1 MQKRFPLLVFFFLLI
16 FSFKAYAQTEY
27 SPDIKRITER
37 GKIIVAMLDEDNPPF
52 FMHDAQGNFC
62 GLDVD
67 LANDIAR
74 NLGVRVEFN
83 RKAKTFDEVVELVF
97 TREAD
102 VAISY
107 LSKTLERAKKVLFTD
122 AYITLYQTLAV
133 NRLKA
138 AQRKWGKSPMR
149 FLNDK
154 TVVIGTLKE
163 SSYITFAKELFPL
176 AAIVPYDNVDLAFND
191 AKKGKVHAAFF
202 DNVFIK
208 GWHNANPDAA
218 LYVQTLICRDKED
231 PIAMAVHW
239 QDTHLYE
246 WLNQYLRAVIK
257 DGTVDKL
264 INKYLESGV

>member
-1 MQKRFPLLVFFFLLI
+1 MFAFFVFFVL
-16 FSFKAYAQTEY
+16 SFKTYAETQY
-27 SPDIKRITER
+27 SPDIERIIER

-67 LANDIAR
+67 LANDIAKK
-74 NLGVRVEFN
+74 LGVRVEFN
-83 RKAKTFDEVVELVF
+83 RKARTFDEIVELVF
-97 TREAD
+97 TKEAD

-107 LSKTLERAKKVLFTD
+107 LSKTLERAKKVIFTD
-122 AYITLYQTLAV
+122 AYVTLYQTLVV

-138 AQRKWGKSPMR
+138 AQRKWGNNPMK

-154 TVVIGTLKE
+154 TITISTLKE

-176 AAIVPYDNVDLAFND
+176 ATIVPYDNIELAFDD
-191 AKKGKVHAAFF
+191 AKNGKVQAAFF
-202 DNVFIK
+202 DNIFTK
-208 GWHNANPDAA
+208 GWHNSHPDAA
-218 LYVQTLICRDKED
+218 LYVQTIICRDKED

-239 QDTHLYE
+239 EDIHLYE

-264 INKYLESGV
+264 INKYLESGG